1 MKKLML
7 ILALGAF
14 GVTAANAQQT
24 RPPQQQQQQQQQQQP
39 QHQQQGQRV
48 QMQDLPE
55 AVREAM
61 ENKVEDKDA
70 QVVSIDRSMREGQ
83 QVFEITYRKEDKTWT
98 RRYDQEGNEVDD
110 DDRRRD
116 DD

>member
-24 RPPQQQQQQQQQQQP
+24 RPPQQQQQQP
-39 QHQQQGQRV
+39 QHQQQQQTERV

-55 AVREAM
+55 AVRESM

-70 QVVSIDRSMREGQ
+70 QIVSIDRGMAEGK
-83 QVFEITYRKEDKTWT
+83 QVYEITYRKDEKTWT
-98 RRYDQEGNEVDD
+98 RKYDQEGNEVDKD
-110 DDRRRD
+110 KRRD